1 MKKIIIICISLLL
14 AVVIASA
21 QNSNVTVAEP
31 EFVNSYCILTS
42 DSTYAILPK
51 ESGSI
56 GKHQN
61 KVRKWSKILGNASVL
76 GSAAGMIGIGTAG
89 SLGGMMTGARVMTT
103 ASGVGSAAS
112 AVSGLTGAS
121 GMDVIFK
128 GGHSAYSVKAD
139 GQDVRLLVKG
149 ESNEADPMDCYRI
162 VRFNASK
169 KDRRIQWMEW
179 EPSLLGSEDAE
190 KSGYLQFSG
199 HKYGERSY
207 LITIPASSLKEG
219 EYGVFYMSIITATV
233 IPVGTFTLEK

>member
-1 MKKIIIICISLLL
+1 MKKIIIICVSLLL

-56 GKHQN
+56 G
-61 KVRKWSKILGNASVL
+61 NASVL

-112 AVSGLTGAS
+112 AVSGLAGAS

-199 HKYGERSY
+199 HKYGEHSY